1 MAEKVLWSGRFGKGP
16 DRSTIEFTTSFG
28 VDIRLAWY
36 DVMGSMAHAHML
48 AKQGVLKQDDAD
60 KIVEGLKAILKDIES
75 GTVELAENSEDVHSA
90 IEILLTKR
98 IGEAGG
104 RLHTARSRNDQVI
117 TDFRLFMR
125 DAILFSVEASVQL
138 QTTLIDL
145 AEKHKETL
153 LPGFTHVQHAQPVT
167 LGFHLMA
174 YAFKLQRDAERL
186 IDSYKRVNLCPLGAA
201 ALAGTTYPIDRH
213 QSAHMLGFERPTENA
228 MDTVSDR
235 DFALEY
241 CFDSA
246 LCLMHLSSLAE
257 ELVLWSSPEFGFVEI
272 SEGYSTGSSI
282 MPQKKNPD
290 VAELIRGR
298 SARGTGALV
307 SMLTL
312 VKGLPMSYNRDLQED
327 KESVFRTYDNTVA
340 CLRMMSGML
349 AEAQFRP
356 ERMKSALK
364 GGFLNATDL
373 ADYLVRKGLPF
384 RQSHEVV
391 GRMVRHCIEK
401 GIGLEDM
408 SVKEMSEFSNL
419 IGPDIKEHISMER
432 CVTRRMSYGGTAPAQ
447 VENQIELARSNASIQ
462 RSFCEVERK
471 RLIDVWNGLLYHE

>member
-28 VDIRLAWY
+28 VDVRLAWY
-36 DVMGSMAHAHML
+36 DVMGSLAHAHML
-48 AKQGVLKQDDAD
+48 AKQGVLKQEDAD
-60 KIVEGLKAILKDIES
+60 KIVEGLKTILSEIES
-75 GTVELAENSEDVHSA
+75 GTVELAEDSEDVHSA
-90 IEILLTKR
+90 VEFLLTKK

-104 RLHTARSRNDQVI
+104 RLHTARSRNDQVV

-125 DAILFSVEASVQL
+125 DAILLSVEAVVQL
-138 QTTLIDL
+138 QSTLIDL
-145 AEKHKETL
+145 AEKYKDTI
-153 LPGFTHVQHAQPVT
+153 LPGFTHVQHAQPIT

-186 IDSYKRVNLCPLGAA
+186 IDSYKRVNLCPLGSA

-213 QSAHMLGFERPTENA
+213 MTAHLLGFERPTGNA
-228 MDTVSDR
+228 LDTVSDR

-241 CFDSA
+241 CFASS
-246 LCLMHLSSLAE
+246 LCLMHLSSMAE

-298 SARGTGALV
+298 SARGTGSLMA
-307 SMLTL
+307 MLTL
-312 VKGLPMSYNRDLQED
+312 VKGLPLSYNRDLQED
-327 KESVFRTYDNTVA
+327 KEAVFRAYDNTVS

-356 ERMKSALK
+356 ERMNSSLK

-384 RQSHEVV
+384 RQAHEVV
-391 GRMVRHCIEK
+391 GKMVRHCIDM

-408 SVKEMSEFSNL
+408 TVQEMSGFSSL
-419 IGPDIKEHISMER
+419 IGPDINEFISMER
-432 CVTRRMSYGGTAPAQ
+432 CVSRRLSYGGTAPAQ
-447 VENQIELARSNASIQ
+447 VENQIELGRSNASIQ

-471 RLIDVWNGLLYHE
+471 RLLDVWNRLIYHE